1 MGLSSTEVCRPELCS
16 LHEIHCVTMCHTL
29 KCLGRPL
36 TSFDLWRSAATICN
50 SKNSHISTIMLTSQR
65 PVQSAKIVTLFWIR
79 ATFVVIFMVG
89 FGCLSVKHAA
99 GILMFITQ
107 EAARIEALCP
117 GHSCYE
123 SDPEDCYQP
132 SRSSQT
138 HFWFVNILYMI
149 SYICYIYIISWYHI
163 YTEWQ
168 LDCADMSCLQRAGW
182 HGQMSN
188 QGRPCNSL

>member
-1 MGLSSTEVCRPELCS
+1 MGLSSTEVCRPQLCI
-16 LHEIHCVTMCHTL
+16 LHGNTLCHNVSHIEMSWQTFDIL
-29 KCLGRPL
+29 WPL
-36 TSFDLWRSAATICN
+36 AFRSYNLQLEEFTYIYYHAHISETCAIRQNRNPISRQGQLLWWDLW
-50 SKNSHISTIMLTSQR
+50 
-65 PVQSAKIVTLFWIR
+65 WD
-79 ATFVVIFMVG
+79 

-107 EAARIEALCP
+107 EAAWIEALCP

-123 SDPEDCYQP
+123 PDPEDCYQP

-138 HFWFVNILYMI
+138 LFWFVNILYI
-149 SYICYIYIISWYHI
+149 ITYILWRYHMS
-163 YTEWQ
+163 TEWQ